1 MTLDILLE
9 LILAVLFFAYIV
21 RRDLKN
27 NKTVP
32 FKKSLLHRTKKSKNK
47 FILSCR
53 DYSKLEND
61 HTDEYIQSCWDE
73 IEKHKK

>member
-9 LILAVLFFAYIV
+9 LILAVSFFIYIV
-21 RRDLKN
+21 RRDQKN
-27 NKTVP
+27 NKIIP
-32 FKKSLLHRTKKSKNK
+32 LKKSFVHKNKKSKDK

-61 HTDEYIQSCWDE
+61 HTDEYIQSCWEE
-73 IEKHKK
+73 IEKRK